1 MRTDQDGAGL
11 PAGPDAASVRAAVDA
26 ALDRYL
32 DERGREAGEL
42 DPDFGRDLV
51 GRLRDF
57 TLGTGKRL
65 RPLLGWWGWI
75 AGGGAPRGPTAEA
88 ALRACAALELLQTFA
103 LVHDDVMDGS
113 PLRRGTSSVHAAYA
127 AEHRAGSCAG
137 EDRRYGEA
145 MAVLTGDLA
154 LAWADDLLDAA
165 LADLP
170 TRAGARRVWS
180 WVRTEVMAGQF
191 LDLRGQAR
199 RERSES
205 GALRADR
212 FKTAA
217 YTAERPL
224 HLGAAMAAAP
234 EPTVRAL
241 RSYGQDVG
249 VAFQLRDDLR
259 DAYGAP
265 ERTGKQPGEDLA
277 RGRNTLLLAAGLRL
291 ARERGDATAAR
302 VLGRVGDAADPTD
315 PALAA
320 RVLDALGARELVL
333 RRCRELSARGVAHL
347 AALPLDPD
355 VMEGL
360 RSLAQAAARP

>member
-1 MRTDQDGAGL
+1 VRL
-11 PAGPDAASVRAAVDA
+11 PVGVDAESVRGAVGA
-26 ALDRYL
+26 VLSRYL
-32 DERGREAGEL
+32 DERGSEADEL
-42 DPDFGRDLV
+42 DPAFGRDLV
-51 GRLRDF
+51 GGLRAF
-57 TLGTGKRL
+57 TLGGGKRL
-65 RPLLGWWGWI
+65 RPLLGWWGWM
-75 AGGGAPRGPTAEA
+75 AGGGAARGPAAEA

-113 PLRRGTSSVHAAYA
+113 PLRRGTSSVHDTYA
-127 AEHRAGSCAG
+127 AEHRAGSYAG

-154 LAWADDLLDAA
+154 LAWADDLLDGA

-170 TRAGARRVWS
+170 TRADARRVWS
-180 WVRTEVMAGQF
+180 RVRTEVMAGQF

-199 RERSES
+199 GERSED

-234 EPTVRAL
+234 APTVRAL

-259 DAYGAP
+259 DAYGSPAL
-265 ERTGKQPGEDLA
+265 TGKQTGEDLA
-277 RGRNTLLLAAGLRL
+277 RGRNTLLLSAGLRL
-291 ARERGDATAAR
+291 ARERGDVTAEHLLSG
-302 VLGRVGDAADPTD
+302 VGREPDPTD

-320 RVLDALGARELVL
+320 RVLDAVGARELVL
-333 RRCRELSARGVAHL
+333 RRCRELSARGIAHL
-347 AALPLDPD
+347 TGLPLAPD
-355 VMEGL
+355 VLAEL
-360 RSLAQAAARP
+360 RSLGEAASRP

>member
-1 MRTDQDGAGL
+1 MGRC
-11 PAGPDAASVRAAVDA
+11 
-26 ALDRYL
+26 L
-32 DERGREAGEL
+32 DERQREAEEL
-42 DPDFGRDLV
+42 DPGFGRDLV
-51 GRLRDF
+51 GGLRAF
-57 TLGTGKRL
+57 TLGAGKRL

-75 AGGGAPRGPTAEA
+75 AGGGAPAGPAAGA

-113 PLRRGTSSVHAAYA
+113 PLRRGAPSVHASYA
-127 AEHRAGSCAG
+127 AEHRTGAYAG

-154 LAWADDLLDAA
+154 LAWADDLLDGA

-170 TRAGARRVWS
+170 TRAAGRRVWNR
-180 WVRTEVMAGQF
+180 VRTEVMAGQF
-191 LDLRGQAR
+191 LDIRGQVR

-205 GALRADR
+205 GALRADLY
-212 FKTAA
+212 KTAA

-224 HLGAAMAAAP
+224 HLGAALAAAP
-234 EPTVRAL
+234 EPVVRAL
-241 RSYGQDVG
+241 RSYGRDVG

-259 DAYGAP
+259 DAYGSPA
-265 ERTGKQPGEDLA
+265 RTGKQAGEDLA
-277 RGRNTLLLAAGLRL
+277 RGRNTLLLSAGLRL
-291 ARERGDATAAR
+291 ARERGDTAAER
-302 VLGRVGDAADPTD
+302 LLDGVGREPDPTD

-333 RRCRELSARGVAHL
+333 RRCRALADRGVAHL
-347 AALPLDPD
+347 AGLPIDPD

-360 RSLAQAAARP
+360 RSLGAASARP

>member
-1 MRTDQDGAGL
+1 MRTDEDGARL
-11 PAGPDAASVRAAVDA
+11 AAGPDSESVRGAVDA
-26 ALDRYL
+26 VLRRYL
-32 DERGREAGEL
+32 DEREREAEGI
-42 DPDFGRDLV
+42 DPEFARDLV
-51 GRLRDF
+51 GGLRDF
-57 TLGTGKRL
+57 TLGGGKRL

-75 AGGGAPRGPTAEA
+75 AGGGAERGPAAEA

-113 PLRRGTSSVHAAYA
+113 PLRRGVSSVHDAYA

-154 LAWADDLLDAA
+154 LAWSDDLLDGA

-170 TRAGARRVWS
+170 TGAQARRVWTR
-180 WVRTEVMAGQF
+180 VRTEVMAGQF

-199 RERSES
+199 RRRSEDA
-205 GALRADR
+205 ALRVDR
-212 FKTAA
+212 LKTAA

-234 EPTVRAL
+234 APAVRAL

-259 DAYGAP
+259 DAYGSSAL
-265 ERTGKQPGEDLA
+265 TGKQAGEDLA

-291 ARERGDATAAR
+291 ARERGDTTAER
-302 VLGRVGDAADPTD
+302 VLSGVGTEPGPTD

-320 RVLDALGARELVL
+320 RVLEAVGARDLVL
-333 RRCRELSARGVAHL
+333 RNCRELASRAVAHL
-347 AALPLDPD
+347 AALSLAPH
-355 VMEGL
+355 VMEEL
-360 RSLAQAAARP
+360 RSLAEAASRP